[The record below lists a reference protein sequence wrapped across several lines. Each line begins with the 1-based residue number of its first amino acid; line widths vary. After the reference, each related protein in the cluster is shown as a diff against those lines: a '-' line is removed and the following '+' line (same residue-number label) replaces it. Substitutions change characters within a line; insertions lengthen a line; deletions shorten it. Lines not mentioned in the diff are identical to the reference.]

1 MNVMKIIFS
10 LLVFLIFS
18 GCYNTTQPMKTI
30 NTTMPKGKFVKISKK
45 ESKSTFALAKLITDI
60 DRGETIFTF
69 PAKATT
75 KGLLCNASI
84 KDGDVTYSGGKK
96 YLGDWSTELGDIFY
110 EELTRLG
117 YNIAGDP
124 KDLFNANASV
134 SSAEYLIAGRVIKM
148 TGNFCSD
155 HDFWYGLPTNKYS
168 GEMSVTVEWSVL
180 NTLTKNIVLNETI
193 TGYYKLEKPEKEG
206 ITTVF
211 ENAFA
216 ISSENFAKSV
226 KLRNLAVGK
235 KIVATNDNNSK
246 KEIKITQGKSQKEFN
261 IDNLRSNIVTIR
273 IGQGHGSGFF
283 VGNNGYLL
291 TNAHVVGDSKSVQI
305 ITSSGMEIEGQVIRK
320 SKSRD
325 VSLIKVPLKITNS
338 LNLKF
343 EIPDIASDVYAA
355 GTPIDEALKTT
366 VTKGIISNIRVDNAS
381 GLKFIQADASIS
393 PGNSGGPLFDKFGN
407 VIGISVAKYN
417 ANSAEGLGLF
427 IPLQDAFSSIKLS
440 IE

>member
-1 MNVMKIIFS
+1 MKIIFS

-30 NTTMPKGKFVKISKK
+30 NTTMPKENFVNISKK

-75 KGLLCNASI
+75 KGYLCNYTI
-84 KDGDVTYSGGKK
+84 QDGDITYSGGKK

-134 SSAEYLIAGRVIKM
+134 SSAEYLIAGRVTKM
-148 TGNFCSD
+148 TGNFCSE
-155 HDFWYGLPTNKYS
+155 HDFWYALPTNKYS
-168 GEMSVTVEWSVL
+168 GEMSVTVEWSVF

-216 ISSENFAKSV
+216 ISSENFAKSN

-235 KIVATNDNNSK
+235 KIVVASDNNSK

-261 IDNLRSNIVTIR
+261 INNLRSNIVTIR

-283 VGNNGYLL
+283 IGNNGYLL

-338 LNLKF
+338 LYLKF

-417 ANSAEGLGLF
+417 TNSAEGLGLF

>member
-1 MNVMKIIFS
+1 MKIIFS
-10 LLVFLIFS
+10 FLVFLIFS

-30 NTTMPKGKFVKISKK
+30 NTTMPKGEFVKISKK
-45 ESKSTFALAKLITDI
+45 ESKSTFALAKLIADI

-75 KGLLCNASI
+75 KGYLCNYSI
-84 KDGDVTYSGGKK
+84 MDGDVTYSGGKK

-155 HDFWYGLPTNKYS
+155 HDFWYALPTNKYS

-216 ISSENFAKSV
+216 ISSENFAKSI

-235 KIVATNDNNSK
+235 KIVATNDNYSK
-246 KEIKITQGKSQKEFN
+246 ENIKITQGKSQKEFDIN
-261 IDNLRSNIVTIR
+261 NLRSNIVTIR

-283 VGNNGYLL
+283 IGNNGYLL
-291 TNAHVVGDSKSVQI
+291 TNAHVVGDSNSVQI

-320 SKSRD
+320 NKSRD

-338 LNLKF
+338 LYLKF
-343 EIPDIASDVYAA
+343 QIPDIASDVYAA

-427 IPLQDAFSSIKLS
+427 IPLEDAFSSIKLS
-440 IE
+440 IK

>member
-1 MNVMKIIFS
+1 MNIIKVIFS
-10 LLVFLIFS
+10 LLALLIFS
-18 GCYNTTQPMKTI
+18 CFYNTTQPMKTI
-30 NTTMPKGKFVKISKK
+30 NTSLPKGKFVNISKQ

-69 PAKATT
+69 PAKPPT
-75 KGLLCNASI
+75 KGYLCNYTI
-84 KDGDVTYSGGKK
+84 RDGDITYSGGKK
-96 YLGDWSTELGDIFY
+96 YLGDWSSELGDIFY
-110 EELTRLG
+110 ESLTKLG
-117 YNIAGDP
+117 YDIAGDP

-134 SSAEYLIAGRVIKM
+134 SSAEYLIAGRVVKM

-155 HDFWYGLPTNKYS
+155 HDFWYAMPTNKYS
-168 GEMSVTVEWSVL
+168 GEMSITVEWSVL

-216 ISSENFAKSV
+216 ISTETFAKSV

-235 KIVATNDNNSK
+235 KIVTTNDNNSK
-246 KEIKITQGKSQKEFN
+246 KEIKISQGKSQKEFN
-261 IDNLRSNIVTIR
+261 INNLKSNIVTIR

-283 VGNNGYLL
+283 IGNNGYLL

-325 VSLIKVPLKITNS
+325 VSLIKVPLKIANS
-338 LNLKF
+338 LYLKF

-355 GTPIDEALKTT
+355 GTPINEALKTT
-366 VTKGIISNIRVDNAS
+366 VTKGIISNIRVDNTS
-381 GLKFIQADASIS
+381 GLKFIQSDASIS

-417 ANSAEGLGLF
+417 TSSAEGLGLF
-427 IPLQDAFSSIKLS
+427 IPLKDAFSSIKLS
-440 IE
+440 IK

>member
-1 MNVMKIIFS
+1 
-10 LLVFLIFS
+10 
-18 GCYNTTQPMKTI
+18 
-30 NTTMPKGKFVKISKK
+30 MPKENFVNISKK

-75 KGLLCNASI
+75 KGYLCNYTI
-84 KDGDVTYSGGKK
+84 QDGDITYSGGKK

-134 SSAEYLIAGRVIKM
+134 SSAEYLIAGRVTKM
-148 TGNFCSD
+148 TGNFCSE
-155 HDFWYGLPTNKYS
+155 HDFWYALPTNKYS
-168 GEMSVTVEWSVL
+168 GEMSVTVEWSVF

-216 ISSENFAKSV
+216 ISSENFAKSN

-235 KIVATNDNNSK
+235 KIVVASDNNSK

-261 IDNLRSNIVTIR
+261 INNLRSNIVTIR

-283 VGNNGYLL
+283 IGNNGYLL

-338 LNLKF
+338 LYLKF

-417 ANSAEGLGLF
+417 TNSAEGLGLF

>member
-1 MNVMKIIFS
+1 MKIIFS

-60 DRGETIFTF
+60 DRGETIFSF
-69 PAKATT
+69 PAKPTT
-75 KGLLCNASI
+75 KGYLCNYTI
-84 KDGDVTYSGGKK
+84 RDGDITYSGGKK

-155 HDFWYGLPTNKYS
+155 HDFWYALPTNKYS

-216 ISSENFAKSV
+216 ISSENFAKSI

-261 IDNLRSNIVTIR
+261 INNLRSNIVTIR

-283 VGNNGYLL
+283 IGNNGYLL

-320 SKSRD
+320 NKSRD

-338 LNLKF
+338 LYLKF
-343 EIPDIASDVYAA
+343 QIPDIASDVYAA

-417 ANSAEGLGLF
+417 TNSAEGLGLF
-427 IPLQDAFSSIKLS
+427 IPLQDAFNSIKLS

>member
-1 MNVMKIIFS
+1 MKIIFS

-30 NTTMPKGKFVKISKK
+30 NTTMPKENFVNISKK

-75 KGLLCNASI
+75 KGYLCNYTI
-84 KDGDVTYSGGKK
+84 QDGDITYSGGKK

-134 SSAEYLIAGRVIKM
+134 SSAEYLIAGRVTKM
-148 TGNFCSD
+148 TGNFCSE
-155 HDFWYGLPTNKYS
+155 HDFWYALPTNKYS
-168 GEMSVTVEWSVL
+168 GEMSVTVEWSVF

-216 ISSENFAKSV
+216 ISSENFAKSN

-235 KIVATNDNNSK
+235 KIVVASDNNSK

-261 IDNLRSNIVTIR
+261 INNLRSNIVTIR

-283 VGNNGYLL
+283 IGNNGYLL

-338 LNLKF
+338 LYLKF

-355 GTPIDEALKTT
+355 GTPINEALKTT

-381 GLKFIQADASIS
+381 GLKFIQSDASIS

-417 ANSAEGLGLF
+417 TNSAEGLGLF

>member
-1 MNVMKIIFS
+1 
-10 LLVFLIFS
+10 
-18 GCYNTTQPMKTI
+18 MKTI

-69 PAKATT
+69 PAKPTT
-75 KGLLCNASI
+75 KGYLCNYSI
-84 KDGDVTYSGGKK
+84 RDGDITYSGGKK

-155 HDFWYGLPTNKYS
+155 HDFWYALPTNKYS

-216 ISSENFAKSV
+216 ISSENFAKSN

-261 IDNLRSNIVTIR
+261 INNLRSNIVTIR

-283 VGNNGYLL
+283 IGNNGYLL

-320 SKSRD
+320 NKSRD

-338 LNLKF
+338 LYLKF
-343 EIPDIASDVYAA
+343 QIPDIASDVYAA

-417 ANSAEGLGLF
+417 TNSAEGLGLF
-427 IPLQDAFSSIKLS
+427 IPLQDAFNSIKLS

>member
-1 MNVMKIIFS
+1 
-10 LLVFLIFS
+10 
-18 GCYNTTQPMKTI
+18 MKTI

-69 PAKATT
+69 PAKPTT
-75 KGLLCNASI
+75 KGYLCNYSI
-84 KDGDVTYSGGKK
+84 RDGDITYSGGKK

-155 HDFWYGLPTNKYS
+155 HDFWYALPTNKYS

-216 ISSENFAKSV
+216 ISSENFAKSN

-261 IDNLRSNIVTIR
+261 INNLRSNIVTIR

-320 SKSRD
+320 NKSRD

-338 LNLKF
+338 LYLKF
-343 EIPDIASDVYAA
+343 QIPDIASDVYAA

-417 ANSAEGLGLF
+417 TNSAEGLGLF
-427 IPLQDAFSSIKLS
+427 IPLQDAFNSIKLS

>member
-1 MNVMKIIFS
+1 MKIIFS

-75 KGLLCNASI
+75 KGLMCNASI

-155 HDFWYGLPTNKYS
+155 HDFWYALPTNKYS

-216 ISSENFAKSV
+216 ISSENFAKSN

-246 KEIKITQGKSQKEFN
+246 KEIKISQGKSQKEFN
-261 IDNLRSNIVTIR
+261 INNLRSNIVTIR

-320 SKSRD
+320 NKSRD

-338 LNLKF
+338 LYLKF
-343 EIPDIASDVYAA
+343 QIPDIASDVYAA

-417 ANSAEGLGLF
+417 TNSAEGLGLF
-427 IPLQDAFSSIKLS
+427 IPLQDAFNSIKLS

>member
-1 MNVMKIIFS
+1 MKIIFS
-10 LLVFLIFS
+10 LLAFLIFS

-30 NTTMPKGKFVKISKK
+30 NTTLPKGKFINISKQ

-60 DRGETIFTF
+60 DRGETIFAF
-69 PAKATT
+69 PAKPPT
-75 KGLLCNASI
+75 KGYLCNYTI
-84 KDGDVTYSGGKK
+84 QGDGEVTYSGGKQ
-96 YLGDWSTELGDIFY
+96 YLGDWSSELGDIFY
-110 EELTRLG
+110 ESLTRFG
-117 YNIAGDP
+117 YDIAGDP
-124 KDLFNANASV
+124 KDLFNANTSV
-134 SSAEYLIAGRVIKM
+134 SSAEYLIAGRVVKM
-148 TGNFCSD
+148 AGNFCSE
-155 HDFWYGLPTNKYS
+155 HDFWYALPTNKYS
-168 GEMSVTVEWSVL
+168 GEMSITVEWSVL
-180 NTLTKNIVLNETI
+180 NTLTKNIVLNETT
-193 TGYYKLEKPEKEG
+193 TGYYKLEKPKKQG
-206 ITTVF
+206 IATVF

-216 ISSENFAKSV
+216 ISSETFAKSIT
-226 KLRNLAVGK
+226 LRNLAVGK

-246 KEIKITQGKSQKEFN
+246 NEIKIAQGKSQKEFN
-261 IDNLRSNIVTIR
+261 INNLRSNIVTIR

-325 VSLIKVPLKITNS
+325 VALIKVPLKITNS
-338 LNLKF
+338 LYLKF
-343 EIPDIASDVYAA
+343 QIPDIASDVYAA

-417 ANSAEGLGLF
+417 SNSAEGLGLF
-427 IPLQDAFSSIKLS
+427 IPLQDAFNSIKLL

>member
-1 MNVMKIIFS
+1 MNIIKVIFS
-10 LLVFLIFS
+10 LLTLLIFS

-30 NTTMPKGKFVKISKK
+30 NTSLPKGKFVNISKQ

-69 PAKATT
+69 PAKPPT
-75 KGLLCNASI
+75 KGYLCNYTI
-84 KDGDVTYSGGKK
+84 RDGDITYSGGKK
-96 YLGDWSTELGDIFY
+96 YLGDWSSELGDIFY
-110 EELTRLG
+110 ESLTKLG
-117 YNIAGDP
+117 YDIAGDP

-134 SSAEYLIAGRVIKM
+134 SSAEYLIAGRVVKI

-155 HDFWYGLPTNKYS
+155 HDFWYAMPTNKYS
-168 GEMSVTVEWSVL
+168 GEMSITVEWSVL

-216 ISSENFAKSV
+216 ISTETFAKSV

-235 KIVATNDNNSK
+235 KIVTTNDNNSK
-246 KEIKITQGKSQKEFN
+246 KEIKISQGKSQKEFN
-261 IDNLRSNIVTIR
+261 INNLKSNIVTIR

-283 VGNNGYLL
+283 IGNNGYIL

-325 VSLIKVPLKITNS
+325 VSLIKVPLKIANS
-338 LNLKF
+338 LYLKF

-355 GTPIDEALKTT
+355 GTPINEALKTT
-366 VTKGIISNIRVDNAS
+366 VTKGIISNIRVDNTS
-381 GLKFIQADASIS
+381 GLKFIQSDASIS
-393 PGNSGGPLFDKFGN
+393 PGNSGGPLFDKLGN

-417 ANSAEGLGLF
+417 TSSAEGLGLF
-427 IPLQDAFSSIKLS
+427 IPLKDAFSSIKLS
-440 IE
+440 IK

>member
-1 MNVMKIIFS
+1 MKIIFS

-30 NTTMPKGKFVKISKK
+30 NTTMPKENFVNISKK

-75 KGLLCNASI
+75 KGYLCNYTI
-84 KDGDVTYSGGKK
+84 QDGDITYSGGKK

-134 SSAEYLIAGRVIKM
+134 SSAEYLIAGRVTKM
-148 TGNFCSD
+148 TGNFCSE
-155 HDFWYGLPTNKYS
+155 HDFWYALPTNKYS
-168 GEMSVTVEWSVL
+168 GEMSVTVEWSVF

-216 ISSENFAKSV
+216 ISSENFAKSI

-235 KIVATNDNNSK
+235 KIVATNDNNSE
-246 KEIKITQGKSQKEFN
+246 KEIKITQGKSQNEFN

-283 VGNNGYLL
+283 IGNNGYLL

-338 LNLKF
+338 LYLKF

-417 ANSAEGLGLF
+417 TNSAEGLGLF

>member
-1 MNVMKIIFS
+1 MKIILSF
-10 LLVFLIFS
+10 LIFLIFS

-30 NTTMPKGKFVKISKK
+30 STTIPKGKFVKISKK

-69 PAKATT
+69 PAKPTT
-75 KGLLCNASI
+75 KGYLCNYTVR
-84 KDGDVTYSGGKK
+84 DGDITYSGGKN

-124 KDLFNANASV
+124 KDLFNANTSV

-155 HDFWYGLPTNKYS
+155 HDFWYALPTNKYS

-216 ISSENFAKSV
+216 ISSENFAKSP

-246 KEIKITQGKSQKEFN
+246 ENIKISQGKSQKEFN

-325 VSLIKVPLKITNS
+325 VALIKVPLKITNS
-338 LNLKF
+338 LYLKF
-343 EIPDIASDVYAA
+343 QIPDIASDVYAA

-393 PGNSGGPLFDKFGN
+393 PGNSGGPLFDRFGN

-417 ANSAEGLGLF
+417 TNSAEGLGLF
-427 IPLQDAFSSIKLS
+427 IPLKDAFNSIKLL

>member
-1 MNVMKIIFS
+1 
-10 LLVFLIFS
+10 
-18 GCYNTTQPMKTI
+18 
-30 NTTMPKGKFVKISKK
+30 
-45 ESKSTFALAKLITDI
+45 
-60 DRGETIFTF
+60 
-69 PAKATT
+69 
-75 KGLLCNASI
+75 
-84 KDGDVTYSGGKK
+84 
-96 YLGDWSTELGDIFY
+96 
-110 EELTRLG
+110 
-117 YNIAGDP
+117 
-124 KDLFNANASV
+124 
-134 SSAEYLIAGRVIKM
+134 M

-155 HDFWYGLPTNKYS
+155 HDFWYALPTNKYS
-168 GEMSVTVEWSVL
+168 GEMSVTVEWSVF

-216 ISSENFAKSV
+216 ISSENFAKSN

-235 KIVATNDNNSK
+235 KIVAASDNNSK

-261 IDNLRSNIVTIR
+261 INNLRSNIVTIR

-283 VGNNGYLL
+283 IGNNGYLL

-325 VSLIKVPLKITNS
+325 VSLIKVPLKIANS
-338 LNLKF
+338 LYLKF

-355 GTPIDEALKTT
+355 GTPINEALKTT
-366 VTKGIISNIRVDNAS
+366 VTKGIISNIRVDNTS
-381 GLKFIQADASIS
+381 GLKFIQSDASIS
-393 PGNSGGPLFDKFGN
+393 PGNSGGPLFDKLGN

-417 ANSAEGLGLF
+417 TSSAEGLGLF
-427 IPLQDAFSSIKLS
+427 IPLKDAFSSIKLS
-440 IE
+440 IK

>member
-1 MNVMKIIFS
+1 MKIIFS

-75 KGLLCNASI
+75 KGYLCNYSI

-155 HDFWYGLPTNKYS
+155 HDFWYAMPTNKYS

-216 ISSENFAKSV
+216 ISSENFAKSS

-246 KEIKITQGKSQKEFN
+246 ENIKIAQGKSQKEFN

-325 VSLIKVPLKITNS
+325 VALIKVPLKITNS
-338 LNLKF
+338 LYLKF
-343 EIPDIASDVYAA
+343 QIPDIASDVYAA

-417 ANSAEGLGLF
+417 TNSAEGLGLF
-427 IPLQDAFSSIKLS
+427 IPLQDAFNSIKLL

>member
-1 MNVMKIIFS
+1 MKIIFS

-155 HDFWYGLPTNKYS
+155 HDFWYAMPTNKYS

-216 ISSENFAKSV
+216 ISSENFAKSI

-246 KEIKITQGKSQKEFN
+246 KEIKISQGKAQKEFN
-261 IDNLRSNIVTIR
+261 INNLRSNIVTIR

-320 SKSRD
+320 NKSRD

-338 LNLKF
+338 LYLKF
-343 EIPDIASDVYAA
+343 QIPDIASDVYAA

-417 ANSAEGLGLF
+417 TNSAEGLGLF
-427 IPLQDAFSSIKLS
+427 IPLQDAFNSIKLS

>member
-1 MNVMKIIFS
+1 MKIIFS

-30 NTTMPKGKFVKISKK
+30 NTTMPKENFVNISKK

-75 KGLLCNASI
+75 KGYLCNYTI
-84 KDGDVTYSGGKK
+84 QDGDITYSGGKK

-134 SSAEYLIAGRVIKM
+134 SSAEYLIAGRVTKM
-148 TGNFCSD
+148 TGNFCSE
-155 HDFWYGLPTNKYS
+155 HDFWYALPTNKYS
-168 GEMSVTVEWSVL
+168 GEMSVTVEWSVF

-216 ISSENFAKSV
+216 ISSENFAKSN

-235 KIVATNDNNSK
+235 KIVVASDNNSK

-261 IDNLRSNIVTIR
+261 INNLRSNIVTIR

-283 VGNNGYLL
+283 IGNNGYLL

-338 LNLKF
+338 LYLKF

-417 ANSAEGLGLF
+417 SNSAEGLGLF

>member
-1 MNVMKIIFS
+1 MKIIFS

-69 PAKATT
+69 PAKPTT
-75 KGLLCNASI
+75 KGYLCNYSI
-84 KDGDVTYSGGKK
+84 RDGDITYSGGKK

-155 HDFWYGLPTNKYS
+155 HDFWYALPTNKYS

-216 ISSENFAKSV
+216 ISSENFAKSN

-261 IDNLRSNIVTIR
+261 INNLRSNIVTIR

-320 SKSRD
+320 NKSRD

-338 LNLKF
+338 LYLKF
-343 EIPDIASDVYAA
+343 QIPDIASDVYAA

-417 ANSAEGLGLF
+417 TNSAEGLGLF
-427 IPLQDAFSSIKLS
+427 IPLQDAFNSIKLS

>member
-1 MNVMKIIFS
+1 MKIIFS
-10 LLVFLIFS
+10 FLVFLIFS

-30 NTTMPKGKFVKISKK
+30 NTTMPKGEFVKISKK
-45 ESKSTFALAKLITDI
+45 ESKSTFALAKLIADI

-75 KGLLCNASI
+75 KGYLCNYSI
-84 KDGDVTYSGGKK
+84 MDGDVTYSGGKK

-155 HDFWYGLPTNKYS
+155 HDFWYALPTNKYS

-216 ISSENFAKSV
+216 ISSENFAKSI

-235 KIVATNDNNSK
+235 KIVATNDNYSK
-246 KEIKITQGKSQKEFN
+246 ENIKITQGKSQKEFDIN
-261 IDNLRSNIVTIR
+261 NLRSNIVTIR

-283 VGNNGYLL
+283 IGNNGYLL
-291 TNAHVVGDSKSVQI
+291 TNAHVVGDSNSVQI

-325 VSLIKVPLKITNS
+325 VALIKVPLKITNS
-338 LNLKF
+338 LYLKF
-343 EIPDIASDVYAA
+343 QIPDIASDVYAA

-366 VTKGIISNIRVDNAS
+366 VTKGIISNIRVDKTS

-393 PGNSGGPLFDKFGN
+393 PGNSGGPLFDKSGN

-417 ANSAEGLGLF
+417 TNSAEGLGLF
-427 IPLQDAFSSIKLS
+427 IPLQDAFNSIKLQ

>member
-1 MNVMKIIFS
+1 MKIIFS

-30 NTTMPKGKFVKISKK
+30 NTTMPKENFVNISKK

-75 KGLLCNASI
+75 KGYLCNYTI
-84 KDGDVTYSGGKK
+84 QDGDITYSGGKK

-134 SSAEYLIAGRVIKM
+134 SSAEYLIAGRVTKM
-148 TGNFCSD
+148 TGNFCSE
-155 HDFWYGLPTNKYS
+155 HDFWYALPTNKYS
-168 GEMSVTVEWSVL
+168 GEMSVTVEWSVF

-216 ISSENFAKSV
+216 ISSENFAKSI

-246 KEIKITQGKSQKEFN
+246 KEIKISQGKAQKEFN
-261 IDNLRSNIVTIR
+261 INNLRSNIVTIR

-338 LNLKF
+338 LYLKF

-417 ANSAEGLGLF
+417 TNSAEGLGLF

>member
-1 MNVMKIIFS
+1 MKIIFS
-10 LLVFLIFS
+10 LLAFLIFS

-30 NTTMPKGKFVKISKK
+30 NTTLPKGKFINISKQ

-60 DRGETIFTF
+60 DRGETIFAF
-69 PAKATT
+69 PAKPPT
-75 KGLLCNASI
+75 KGYLCNYTI
-84 KDGDVTYSGGKK
+84 QGDGEVTYSGGKQ
-96 YLGDWSTELGDIFY
+96 YLGDWSSELGDIFY
-110 EELTRLG
+110 ESLTRFG
-117 YNIAGDP
+117 YDIAGDP
-124 KDLFNANASV
+124 KDLFNANTSV
-134 SSAEYLIAGRVIKM
+134 SSAEYLIAGRVVKM
-148 TGNFCSD
+148 AGNFCSE
-155 HDFWYGLPTNKYS
+155 HDFWYALPTNKYS

-216 ISSENFAKSV
+216 ISSENFAKSS

-235 KIVATNDNNSK
+235 KIVTTNDNNSK
-246 KEIKITQGKSQKEFN
+246 ENIKIAQGKSQKEFN

-291 TNAHVVGDSKSVQI
+291 TNAHVVGDAQNVQI
-305 ITSSGMEIEGQVIRK
+305 ITSSGIEIEGQIIRK
-320 SKSRD
+320 NKSRD
-325 VSLIKVPLKITNS
+325 VALIKVPLKLKNS
-338 LNLKF
+338 LSLKF
-343 EIPDIASDVYAA
+343 KIPDIATDVYAA
-355 GTPIDEALKTT
+355 GTPINEALKTT

-381 GLKFIQADASIS
+381 GLKFIQSDASIS
-393 PGNSGGPLFDKFGN
+393 PGNSGGPLFDNFGN

-427 IPLQDAFSSIKLS
+427 IPLKDAFSAIKLS

>member
-1 MNVMKIIFS
+1 MKIIFS

-30 NTTMPKGKFVKISKK
+30 NTTMPKENFVNISKK

-75 KGLLCNASI
+75 KGYLCNYTI
-84 KDGDVTYSGGKK
+84 QDGDITYSGGKK

-134 SSAEYLIAGRVIKM
+134 SSAEYLIAGRVTKM
-148 TGNFCSD
+148 TGNFCSE
-155 HDFWYGLPTNKYS
+155 HDFWYALPTNKYS
-168 GEMSVTVEWSVL
+168 GEMSVTVEWSVF

-216 ISSENFAKSV
+216 ISSENFAKSN

-235 KIVATNDNNSK
+235 KIVVASDNNSK

-261 IDNLRSNIVTIR
+261 INNLRSNIVTIR

-283 VGNNGYLL
+283 IGNNGYLL

-320 SKSRD
+320 NKLRD

-338 LNLKF
+338 LYLKF
-343 EIPDIASDVYAA
+343 QIPDIASDVYAA

-417 ANSAEGLGLF
+417 TNSAEGLGLF

>member
-1 MNVMKIIFS
+1 MKIILSF
-10 LLVFLIFS
+10 LVFLIFS

-30 NTTMPKGKFVKISKK
+30 NTTMPKGNFVKISKK
-45 ESKSTFALAKLITDI
+45 ESKSTFALAKLIADI

-69 PAKATT
+69 PSKPTT
-75 KGLLCNASI
+75 KGYLCNYTVR
-84 KDGDVTYSGGKK
+84 DGDITYSGGKK

-155 HDFWYGLPTNKYS
+155 HDFWYALPTNKYS

-216 ISSENFAKSV
+216 ISSENFAKSP

-246 KEIKITQGKSQKEFN
+246 ENIKISQGKSQKEFN

-320 SKSRD
+320 NKSRD

-338 LNLKF
+338 LYLKF
-343 EIPDIASDVYAA
+343 QIPDIASDVYAA

-417 ANSAEGLGLF
+417 SNSAEGLGLF
-427 IPLQDAFSSIKLS
+427 IPLQDAFNSIKLL

>member
-1 MNVMKIIFS
+1 MKIIFS

-75 KGLLCNASI
+75 KGLFCNASI
-84 KDGDVTYSGGKK
+84 KDGDITYSGGKK

-155 HDFWYGLPTNKYS
+155 HDFWYAMPTNKYS

-216 ISSENFAKSV
+216 ISSENFAKSI

-246 KEIKITQGKSQKEFN
+246 KEIKISQGKSQKEFN
-261 IDNLRSNIVTIR
+261 INNLRSNIVTIR

-320 SKSRD
+320 NKSRD

-338 LNLKF
+338 LYLKF
-343 EIPDIASDVYAA
+343 QIPDIASDVYAA

-417 ANSAEGLGLF
+417 SNSAEGLGLF
-427 IPLQDAFSSIKLS
+427 IPLQDAFNSIKLS

>member
-1 MNVMKIIFS
+1 MKVIFS
-10 LLVFLIFS
+10 LLTLLIFS

-30 NTTMPKGKFVKISKK
+30 NTTLPKGKFINISKQ
-45 ESKSTFALAKLITDI
+45 ESKSTFALTKLITDI
-60 DRGETIFTF
+60 DRGETIFAF
-69 PAKATT
+69 PAKPPT
-75 KGLLCNASI
+75 KGYLCNYTTQG
-84 KDGDVTYSGGKK
+84 DGEVTYSGGKK
-96 YLGDWSTELGDIFY
+96 YLGDWSSELGDIFFDT
-110 EELTRLG
+110 LTRLG

-124 KDLFNANASV
+124 KDLFNANTSV
-134 SSAEYLIAGRVIKM
+134 SSAEYLIAGRVVKM

-155 HDFWYGLPTNKYS
+155 HDFWYAMPTNKYS
-168 GEMSVTVEWSVL
+168 GEMSITVEWSVL

-216 ISSENFAKSV
+216 ISTETFAKSV

-235 KIVATNDNNSK
+235 KIVTTNDNNSK
-246 KEIKITQGKSQKEFN
+246 KEIKISQGKSQKEFN
-261 IDNLRSNIVTIR
+261 INNLKSNIVTIR

-283 VGNNGYLL
+283 IGNNGYIL

-325 VSLIKVPLKITNS
+325 VSLIKVPLKIANS
-338 LNLKF
+338 LYLKF

-355 GTPIDEALKTT
+355 GTPINEALKTT
-366 VTKGIISNIRVDNAS
+366 VTKGIISNIRVDNTS
-381 GLKFIQADASIS
+381 GLKFIQSDASIS
-393 PGNSGGPLFDKFGN
+393 PGNSGGPLFDKLGN

-417 ANSAEGLGLF
+417 TSSAEGLGLF
-427 IPLQDAFSSIKLS
+427 IPLKDAFSSIKLS
-440 IE
+440 IK

>member
-1 MNVMKIIFS
+1 MKIIFS
-10 LLVFLIFS
+10 LLVLLIFS

-75 KGLLCNASI
+75 KGLMCNASI

-155 HDFWYGLPTNKYS
+155 HDFWYAMPTNKYS

-216 ISSENFAKSV
+216 ISSENFAKSI

-246 KEIKITQGKSQKEFN
+246 KEIKISQGKAQKEFN
-261 IDNLRSNIVTIR
+261 INNLRSNIVTIR

-320 SKSRD
+320 NKSRD

-338 LNLKF
+338 LYLKF
-343 EIPDIASDVYAA
+343 QIPDIASDVYAA

-417 ANSAEGLGLF
+417 TNSAEGLGLF
-427 IPLQDAFSSIKLS
+427 IPLQDAFNSIKLS